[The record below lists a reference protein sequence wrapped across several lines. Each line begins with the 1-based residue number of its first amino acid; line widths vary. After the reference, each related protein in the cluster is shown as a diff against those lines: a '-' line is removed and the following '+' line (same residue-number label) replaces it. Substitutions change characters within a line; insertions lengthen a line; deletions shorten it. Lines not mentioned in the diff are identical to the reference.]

1 MALYSARVWGEVQ
14 SLILTMIEE
23 GRPIGRENEE
33 KRMENWLETMAEGSN
48 HRPNTKPHK
57 LTIHALWNTFN
68 TTFFFYLDFLFL
80 SLISELTFFPDFLF
94 SEGAES
100 RFCW

>member
-33 KRMENWLETMAEGSN
+33 KRMENWLETMAEG
-48 HRPNTKPHK
+48 
-57 LTIHALWNTFN
+57 
-68 TTFFFYLDFLFL
+68 
-80 SLISELTFFPDFLF
+80 
-94 SEGAES
+94 
-100 RFCW
+100 